1 MGEREVESKVDKK
14 GRVLIPAETRKDLG
28 IEPDSKVKIR
38 IEDVEPKKSFVEE
51 AKGSLKDEG
60 DAVDLLHKKS
70 PFR

>member
-1 MGEREVESKVDKK
+1 MDEREVESKVDNK

-28 IEPDSKVKIR
+28 IEPDSKVKFR

-51 AKGSLKDEG
+51 AKGTLKDEG